1 MGTSL
6 DIGGVK
12 SLATIGNVP
21 GCNLAVEDPEY
32 IGVNLLKIVNEDK
45 FVCQKSLRIPICRR
59 QELPKRR
66 IRSGG
71 RGTFHMKWN
80 PLGLTIH
87 CQQ

>member
-12 SLATIGNVP
+12 SLAAIGNVP
-21 GCNLAVEDPEY
+21 GCNLAVEDSEY

-45 FVCQKSLRIPICRR
+45 FVGQESFRILICRR

-80 PLGLTIH
+80 RPGLTMR
-87 CQQ
+87 C